1 MKKLFSANPPEMVPF
16 KWKLLA
22 LLKPISVT
30 TRAALAIS
38 CQFCSNYLLSS
49 TVVQLVFSNEHKLK
63 IVSDCNYIH
72 RTLIYKSSNSWV
84 NSPID
89 LSLPCHLYLLVYLSI
104 LKTVW
109 FDNFRWKKCIKLEIR
124 QS

>member
-1 MKKLFSANPPEMVPF
+1 MKKSFSRNPLEMVPF
-16 KWKLLA
+16 EWKLLA

-72 RTLIYKSSNSWV
+72 HTLIYKSSNSMGQF
-84 NSPID
+84 PHLFEPA
-89 LSLPCHLYLLVYLSI
+89 LSFVSTCIFVYIKNCLVLTISDGKNTSN
-104 LKTVW
+104 L
-109 FDNFRWKKCIKLEIR
+109 N
-124 QS
+124 